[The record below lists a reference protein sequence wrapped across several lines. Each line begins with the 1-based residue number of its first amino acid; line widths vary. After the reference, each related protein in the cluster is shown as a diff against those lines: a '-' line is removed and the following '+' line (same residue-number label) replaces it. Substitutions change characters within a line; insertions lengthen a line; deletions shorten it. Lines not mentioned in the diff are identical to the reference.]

1 MELEGA
7 PPATDYTNRPR
18 GHTARVTRQ
27 VAAASTQS
35 GASRALDRMLIALRG
50 YEQRAQ
56 RRVALRTWLI
66 ARSAQGQP
74 PGVTSPVS

>member
-1 MELEGA
+1 MEFEGA
-7 PPATDYTNRPR
+7 PTATEYTNRPR
-18 GHTARVTRQ
+18 SHLAGVTRQ
-27 VAAASTQS
+27 GAAVSTPS

-56 RRVALRTWLI
+56 RRVILRAWLI